1 MDLNFNQNLFSLFF
15 VALLSQLFAC
25 KEQPKETISEFQISY
40 KNVHHFKVNTIK
52 YSNQIESVFEI
63 LYFGPKIG
71 KIEVDGY
78 QPILQHH
85 IMDYI
90 DKTQNFSHPA
100 IIFYLS
106 RCSPFPHKDDLMVK
120 IDSSISYPIVIYQKP
135 INSFMG
141 REIDTILANPLIIE
155 NISERFFNLITDNQ
169 VDIIIQ
175 AIDKN
180 GEWIDISHPYQR
192 FCGTGIMSL
201 PMFPKEII
209 VTSIPVF
216 EGPFKT
222 KARLKIHEY
231 YSEEFSMQ
239 VKEDIF
245 IPRYN
250 DYQ

>member
-1 MDLNFNQNLFSLFF
+1 MDLNLNQNLFSLFF
-15 VALLSQLFAC
+15 VALLTQLFAC
-25 KEQPKETISEFQISY
+25 KEQPKEAISEFQISY
-40 KNVHHFKVNTIK
+40 KNVDHSKVNTIK

-63 LYFGPKIG
+63 LYFGAKKG

-78 QPILQHH
+78 VLQEN
-85 IMDYI
+85 ITEYI
-90 DKTQNFSHPA
+90 IKTQHFSHPN
-100 IIFYLS
+100 ILYYLS
-106 RCSPFPHKDDLMVK
+106 LCPPFPHKDDLMVN
-120 IDSSISYPIVIYQKP
+120 IDSSLSYPIVIYQKP

-155 NISERFFNLITDNQ
+155 NISDRFFNLITSNQ

-175 AIDKN
+175 AIDTN
-180 GEWIDISHPYQR
+180 GEWKDISHPFQR

-209 VTSIPVF
+209 ITSIPVF
-216 EGPFKT
+216 EGPFRT

-231 YSEEFSMQ
+231 YSEEFSIQ